1 MDTPIPPVTSKFNV
15 KRLKLV
21 VRRPP
26 PPLTNPKQ
34 RPPPAKFN
42 SSLGTFLA
50 SYTTH
55 NGRDVNENT
64 LQRDITTD
72 AVVLERTEQFRK
84 QGRFIP
90 GTDVLFGFNVDTTA
104 SFTTPQRTNKDH
116 WDHVVEA
123 AISESKHWRKRPS
136 GRQIAAQVAS
146 KIQAYWDGQ
155 EAKKDKLKSQEER
168 RLRALAKHTIKMV
181 TQEWKKAVFV
191 SAFLLRLTFTR
202 TENYLA
208 YS

>member
-1 MDTPIPPVTSKFNV
+1 VDTPVPPVTPRFNV

-50 SYTTH
+50 SYITH
-55 NGRDVNENT
+55 NGRDIDEKN
-64 LQRDITTD
+64 LQREVVT
-72 AVVLERTEQFRK
+72 AAAVLERTEQFRK

-90 GTDVLFGFNVDTTA
+90 GTDVLFGFNVDSTT

-116 WDHVVEA
+116 WDHVLEA
-123 AISESKHWRKRPS
+123 AVTESKRWRKRPS
-136 GRQIAAQVAS
+136 GQQIAAQVAA
-146 KIQAYWDGQ
+146 KIQGYWDNQ

-191 SAFLLRLTFTR
+191 RPPSTTSYCL
-202 TENYLA
+202 N
-208 YS
+208 

>member
-1 MDTPIPPVTSKFNV
+1 MDTPIPPVASKFNV

-26 PPLTNPKQ
+26 LPLTNPKQ

-55 NGRDVNENT
+55 NGRDIDEKT
-64 LQRDITTD
+64 LEHEITTD
-72 AVVLERTEQFRK
+72 AAILERTEQFRK

-123 AISESKHWRKRPS
+123 AISESRHWRKRLS

-146 KIQAYWDGQ
+146 KIQAYWDSQ

-168 RLRALAKHTIKMV
+168 RLRGLAKHTIKMV

-191 SAFLLRLTFTR
+191 SVFLFSLASTR
-202 TENYLA
+202 NEGDLA